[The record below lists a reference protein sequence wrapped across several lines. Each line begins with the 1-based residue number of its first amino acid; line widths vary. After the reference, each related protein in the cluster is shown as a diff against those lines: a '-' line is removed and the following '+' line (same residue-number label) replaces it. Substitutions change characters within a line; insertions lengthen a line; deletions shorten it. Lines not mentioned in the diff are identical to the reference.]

1 MSENTQDYK
10 NKFIVECKMSS
21 REYYDFRL
29 QALNH
34 KVHFLVV
41 WEKTYC
47 VVKCEA
53 PFLAK
58 CGYVSGIDF

>member
-1 MSENTQDYK
+1 MQNTTDYSE
-10 NKFIVECKMSS
+10 KFTVECRMSS

-29 QALNH
+29 QALKN
-34 KVHFLVV
+34 KVNFLVR

-47 VVKCEA
+47 VVTCEA

-58 CGYVSGIDF
+58 CGYTAGVDF